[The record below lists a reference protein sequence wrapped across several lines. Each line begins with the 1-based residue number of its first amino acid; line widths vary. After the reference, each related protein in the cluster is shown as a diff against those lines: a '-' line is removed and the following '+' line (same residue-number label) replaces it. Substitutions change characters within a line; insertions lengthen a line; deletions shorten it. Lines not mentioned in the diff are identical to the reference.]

1 MDTREK
7 ALITSAVLLG
17 AVAEGINAS
26 AASNGGGGIT
36 PAQLIDIKRRIKAEM
51 TRRCRNG
58 SLTAYAGSQYDFTE
72 TPAQGK
78 PIKAEHGQK
87 TAGLLQNIK
96 DYGFSGI
103 QEGAKIPD
111 GFNNANLV
119 AILNELEAEPMQY
132 QGKSSCNSACSGLC
146 TSNCWDSCTGCTS
159 CTSCSGC
166 SGCYGDCGTGC
177 GPCSGCTSACAG
189 CTNSCLGCEGCSYTC
204 GFSTSSC

>member
-1 MDTREK
+1 
-7 ALITSAVLLG
+7 
-17 AVAEGINAS
+17 
-26 AASNGGGGIT
+26 
-36 PAQLIDIKRRIKAEM
+36 M

-72 TPAQGK
+72 TPTTGK

-103 QEGAKIPD
+103 REGAKIPD

-119 AILNELEAEPMQY
+119 AILNELEAEPMRY

-146 TSNCWDSCTGCTS
+146 TSNCWDSCTS
-159 CTSCSGC
+159 CTGC
-166 SGCYGDCGTGC
+166 SGCGGCDGCSAHCASYCGGSC
-177 GPCSGCTSACAG
+177 ESGCY
-189 CTNSCLGCEGCSYTC
+189 EGCYGCYGCALFNAQAVSQHMTI
-204 GFSTSSC
+204 

>member
-1 MDTREK
+1 MDTKGK
-7 ALITSAVLLG
+7 ALVASAVIIG
-17 AVAEGINAS
+17 AVAESINAS
-26 AASNGGGGIT
+26 AASGGGIT

-51 TRRCRNG
+51 SRRCRNG

-72 TPAQGK
+72 TPATGK
-78 PIKAEHGQK
+78 PIRAEHGQK

-146 TSNCWDSCTGCTS
+146 TGNCWNSCTS

-166 SGCYGDCGTGC
+166 SGCFGSCDG
-177 GPCSGCTSACAG
+177 CSGCTA
-189 CTNSCLGCEGCSYTC
+189 SCMGVYIL
-204 GFSTSSC
+204 